1 MCDFRASGIAVSG
14 MFNPTGGAELLHRRD
29 PDISC
34 QNPSHCGPTL
44 TIPTP
49 TIQDYEDYRE
59 FLLDLYR
66 WKKNRNP
73 RFSYR
78 LMAIRIGMDAAR
90 LHKVLH
96 GQGYFVRGTSSRI
109 AASLGL
115 DESQA
120 RELQWRIDLV
130 GAPAIR
136 TASRTPMAMVAM
148 AG

>member
-1 MCDFRASGIAVSG
+1 MN
-14 MFNPTGGAELLHRRD
+14 NPT
-29 PDISC
+29 
-34 QNPSHCGPTL
+34 PS
-44 TIPTP
+44 
-49 TIQDYEDYRE
+49 IQDYDDYRE

-66 WKKNRNP
+66 WKKTRNP

-96 GQGYFVRGTSSRI
+96 GHGYFVRGTASRI

-130 GAPAIR
+130 GAPGIR
-136 TASRTPMAMVAM
+136 ASLRSGLGSPVLAA
-148 AG
+148 

>member
-1 MCDFRASGIAVSG
+1 MT
-14 MFNPTGGAELLHRRD
+14 N
-29 PDISC
+29 
-34 QNPSHCGPTL
+34 
-44 TIPTP
+44 PTP
-49 TIQDYEDYRE
+49 TIQDYEDYRD

-66 WKKNRNP
+66 WKKTRNP

-96 GQGYFVRGTSSRI
+96 GQGYFVRGTASRI

-130 GAPAIR
+130 GAPGIR
-136 TASRTPMAMVAM
+136 AASRNGLEVSALAV
-148 AG
+148 